1 MRWLAFL
8 VPALIVAGMA
18 VAVWDSPRIR
28 VARERRARR
37 RAAKRA
43 ATPEK

>member
-1 MRWLAFL
+1 MKWMAWLA
-8 VPALIVAGMA
+8 PALIVAGLA
-18 VAVWDSPRIR
+18 IAVWDSPRVR

-43 ATPEK
+43 ASPEK